1 MEIPR
6 YGSGALAD
14 VIPSLLAGMDVPG
27 TVDVLGV
34 PAARRVCLL
43 LVDGLGW
50 ELLRAHADVAPFLSS
65 AAGRPITAGFPST
78 TATSI
83 AALGTGLPAGEHG
96 VVGYTF
102 ETGAHLLNALGWN
115 QHGAAESTDLR
126 EIVVPEDLQPLP
138 TAFERAAAAGVTV
151 RVVAPRHQQGSGLS
165 RAVLRGAPFHPVHAL
180 GDLAASALDAL
191 RSADRVLCYAYHADL
206 DALGHLYGP
215 GTEPWRLQLAQVD
228 HLAATIAE
236 RLPTGSALAVVA
248 DHGMVAVGEDDR
260 IDYDAE
266 PALREGVRLLG
277 GEVRARHV
285 YTEPGAT
292 DDVLAAW
299 RAVLGDRAWLMRRDE
314 AVDLGLFGPSVAPH
328 VRPRIGDL
336 VVAARGTTG
345 IVRAE
350 AETMLAG
357 FAGQHGSLTSA
368 EQLVPLIVCT

>member
-1 MEIPR
+1 
-6 YGSGALAD
+6 
-14 VIPSLLAGMDVPG
+14 
-27 TVDVLGV
+27 
-34 PAARRVCLL
+34 
-43 LVDGLGW
+43 
-50 ELLRAHADVAPFLSS
+50 
-65 AAGRPITAGFPST
+65 
-78 TATSI
+78 
-83 AALGTGLPAGEHG
+83 
-96 VVGYTF
+96 
-102 ETGAHLLNALGWN
+102 
-115 QHGAAESTDLR
+115 
-126 EIVVPEDLQPLP
+126 
-138 TAFERAAAAGVTV
+138 V
-151 RVVAPRHQQGSGLS
+151 RVVAPRHHQGSGLS

-206 DALGHLYGP
+206 DELGHLYGP

-228 HLAATIAE
+228 HLAATIAA
-236 RLPTGSALAVVA
+236 RLPAGSALAVVA

-260 IDYDAE
+260 IDFDAE

-314 AVDLGLFGPSVAPH
+314 AVDLGLFGPSVAPR

-345 IVRAE
+345 IVRAT
-350 AETMLAG
+350 ADAMLAG
-357 FAGQHGSLTSA
+357 LVGQHGSLTSA